1 MYKENAYNSQYSTWI
16 TRGAPLLEEPKATV
30 RSYTVGEYMQRDIP
44 NSDNCEDYGYY
55 NYDRNYDYEPEQLS
69 DEELEVMLD
78 EQYREHLNTDRDE
91 KGRLKKGT
99 KLAGKR
105 SCDDTEIWWL
115 YNNDNYSVK
124 EIVEL
129 KGCSKSTVYNVI
141 KKHRQK
147 EKTGR
152 E

>member
-1 MYKENAYNSQYSTWI
+1 MYKENAYNSQYGTWI

-44 NSDNCEDYGYY
+44 NSDYYEDDGYY
-55 NYDRNYDYEPEQLS
+55 DCNYDYEPEQLS
-69 DEELEVMLD
+69 NKEIEVMLD
-78 EQYREHLNTDRDE
+78 EQYREQLNTDRDE

-105 SCDDTEIWWL
+105 SCDDTEIWRL
-115 YNNDNYSVK
+115 YNKDNYSVK

-147 EKTGR
+147 EETGR